1 MKISFSK
8 RNRKSNIFSINS
20 TDQGNTLAHTVIFLL
35 SSRGFLGPLKEEM
48 SKMLARCKQD
58 AILSCFSR
66 VNDDRCSNCHVS
78 DSLNNNFS
86 CKNISCSITCTGT
99 VFSWM
104 EIVFTSLL
112 ISLRNFANL
121 TLFGYQLLNFCVLLF
136 GFNFS
141 FWHAWFFFWALDRS
155 IQHLCCYR
163 S

>member
-86 CKNISCSITCTGT
+86 CLKY
-99 VFSWM
+99 
-104 EIVFTSLL
+104 LL
-112 ISLRNFANL
+112 QYNL
-121 TLFGYQLLNFCVLLF
+121 YWDSFLLNGNCFHIFIDFSQEFCKSHSFRVSTLKLLRF
-136 GFNFS
+136 IVRF
-141 FWHAWFFFWALDRS
+141 
-155 IQHLCCYR
+155 
-163 S
+163 